1 MKLNAVGIICW
12 IMIVLTTVFIVAA
25 GVVSIISPQKDY
37 LILGIAKMTLSLP
50 PVWCRLMIT
59 AVSVQ
64 AVATTIIIGVDVKEQ
79 KHMKRDLVST
89 TLIGIVCII
98 FLIVPFISGFRQT
111 VAETAVYS
119 PKYYVFENNGR
130 QIVIEECSGRVSGYL
145 QSFGDVYCTEP
156 DGSLKLRGTYTVSDG
171 TRCNGRYKLD
181 WSDEYVAVTYQ
192 NGSLGEETI
201 KCYFG

>member
-145 QSFGDVYCTEP
+145 QSFGDVYGYD
-156 DGSLKLRGTYTVSDG
+156 DGLGIRRWSIKMAANGYYGYRYRIVLCAKNFCIISITRIYT
-171 TRCNGRYKLD
+171 RNNR
-181 WSDEYVAVTYQ
+181 
-192 NGSLGEETI
+192 
-201 KCYFG
+201 